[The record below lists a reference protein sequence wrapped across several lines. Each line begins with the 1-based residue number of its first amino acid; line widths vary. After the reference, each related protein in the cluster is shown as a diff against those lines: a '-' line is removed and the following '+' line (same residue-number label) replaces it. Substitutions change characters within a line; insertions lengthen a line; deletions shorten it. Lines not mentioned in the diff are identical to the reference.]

1 MELAIQS
8 EDALHKIM
16 RECLIEWRARRD
28 SNSRLF
34 SDRPHRDQVEE
45 RDKKRD
51 KNLSAAVHSS
61 PLQSICGG
69 KKAQKLLS
77 FLGTGMEFTAFT
89 RQGSLVQSQSRPPYI
104 SSVYATF

>member
-1 MELAIQS
+1 M
-8 EDALHKIM
+8 K
-16 RECLIEWRARRD
+16 
-28 SNSRLF
+28 
-34 SDRPHRDQVEE
+34 E

-51 KNLSAAVHSS
+51 KNLSNTVHSS

-77 FLGTGMEFTAFT
+77 FIGTGMEFTAFT